1 MRMRKKRH
9 LDERVAACSDVNLGW
24 LQDYAS
30 EQKGINEPEILDVEK
45 VFGNNNPVHLEIGC
59 GKGQFAEEIA
69 RRNPDINFVA
79 VEQNVNVLVTAMER
93 THKSGLKNLRY
104 VMGMAEY
111 LEKIFP
117 EKSVDKIYLNFSC
130 PFPKNTYAKHRLT
143 HERFLAIYMN
153 ILKDDG
159 LIVQKTDNTH
169 FFEFSLNSLSEGGFL
184 LRNITFDLHNS
195 KIEGNII
202 TEYEER
208 FSSQGFPIYY
218 LEAINKKWK

>member
-1 MRMRKKRH
+1 MRKKRH
-9 LDERVAACSDVNLGW
+9 LDERIAACSDVSLGW

-30 EQKGINEPEILDVEK
+30 EQKGINPPEIIDVEK
-45 VFGNNNPVHLEIGC
+45 VFGNNNPLHLEIGC

-79 VEQNVNVLVTAMER
+79 VELNVLVTAMER

-117 EKSVDKIYLNFSC
+117 EDSVDKIYLNFSC

-143 HERFLAIYMN
+143 HERFLSIYRK
-153 ILKDDG
+153 ILKKDA
-159 LIVQKTDNTH
+159 LIVQKTDNSK
-169 FFEFSLNSLSEGGFL
+169 FFEFSLNSFCDNDFK

-208 FSSQGFPIYY
+208 FSSQGYPIFY
-218 LEAINKKWK
+218 LEAINRK

>member
-9 LDERVAACSDVNLGW
+9 LDERIAACSDVSLGW

-30 EQKGINEPEILDVEK
+30 EQKGINAPEIIVPER
-45 VFGNNNPVHLEIGC
+45 VFGNNNPIHLEIGC

-69 RRNPDINFVA
+69 RQNPDINFIA

-117 EKSVDKIYLNFSC
+117 ENSVERIYLNFSC

-143 HERFLAIYMN
+143 HERFLRIYRK
-153 ILKDDG
+153 ILVPEG
-159 LIVQKTDNTH
+159 LILQKTDNAK
-169 FFEFSLNSLSEGGFL
+169 FFEFSLNSFCDNDFKLK
-184 LRNITFDLHNS
+184 NITFDLHNS
-195 KIEGNII
+195 GIEGNII

-208 FSSQGFPIYY
+208 FSSQGYPIYH
-218 LEAINKKWK
+218 LEAINKK

>member
-9 LDERVAACSDVNLGW
+9 LDERIDACSDVSLGW

-30 EQKGINEPEILDVEK
+30 EQKGINPPEMIDVEK
-45 VFGNNNPVHLEIGC
+45 VFGNNNPIHLEIGC

-117 EKSVDKIYLNFSC
+117 ENSVDKIYLNFSC

-143 HERFLAIYMN
+143 HERFLSIYRK
-153 ILKDDG
+153 ILKKDA
-159 LIVQKTDNTH
+159 LIVQKTDNSK
-169 FFEFSLNSLSEGGFL
+169 FFEFSLNSFCDNDFR

-208 FSSQGFPIYY
+208 FSSQGYPIFY
-218 LEAINKKWK
+218 LEAINKK

>member
-9 LDERVAACSDVNLGW
+9 LDERIAACSDVSLGW

-30 EQKGINEPEILDVEK
+30 EQKGINPPEIIDVEK
-45 VFGNNNPVHLEIGC
+45 VFGNNNPLHLEIGC

-93 THKSGLKNLRY
+93 THKSGLRNLRY

-117 EKSVDKIYLNFSC
+117 ENSVDKIYLNFSC

-143 HERFLAIYMN
+143 HERFLSIYRK
-153 ILKDDG
+153 ILKKDA
-159 LIVQKTDNTH
+159 LIVQKTDNSK
-169 FFEFSLNSLSEGGFL
+169 FFEFSLNSFCDNDFR

-208 FSSQGFPIYY
+208 FSSQGYPIFY
-218 LEAINKKWK
+218 LEAINKK

>member
-1 MRMRKKRH
+1 MRKKRH
-9 LDERVAACSDVNLGW
+9 LDERIAACADVSLGW

-30 EQKGINEPEILDVEK
+30 EQKGINPPEIIDVEK
-45 VFGNNNPVHLEIGC
+45 VFGNNNPLHLEIGC

-69 RRNPDINFVA
+69 RRNPNINFVA

-117 EKSVDKIYLNFSC
+117 EDSVDKIYLNFSC

-143 HERFLAIYMN
+143 HERFLSIYRK
-153 ILKDDG
+153 ILKKDA
-159 LIVQKTDNTH
+159 LIVQKTDNSK
-169 FFEFSLNSLSEGGFL
+169 FFEFSLNSFCDNDFK

-208 FSSQGFPIYY
+208 FSSQGYPIFY
-218 LEAINKKWK
+218 LEAINRK

>member
-9 LDERVAACSDVNLGW
+9 LDERIAACSDVSLGW

-30 EQKGINEPEILDVEK
+30 EQKGINPPEIIDVEK
-45 VFGNNNPVHLEIGC
+45 VFGNNNPLHLEIGC

-117 EKSVDKIYLNFSC
+117 ENSVDKIYLNFSC

-143 HERFLAIYMN
+143 HERFLSIYRK
-153 ILKDDG
+153 ILKKDA
-159 LIVQKTDNTH
+159 LIVQKTDNSK
-169 FFEFSLNSLSEGGFL
+169 FFEFSLNSFCDNDFR

-208 FSSQGFPIYY
+208 FSSQGYPIFY
-218 LEAINKKWK
+218 LEAINKK

>member
-9 LDERVAACSDVNLGW
+9 LDERIAACSDVSLGW

-30 EQKGINEPEILDVEK
+30 EQKGVNPPEIIDVEK
-45 VFGNNNPVHLEIGC
+45 VFGNNNPLHLEIGC

-117 EKSVDKIYLNFSC
+117 ENSVDKIYLNFSC

-143 HERFLAIYMN
+143 HERFLSIYRK
-153 ILKDDG
+153 ILKKDA
-159 LIVQKTDNTH
+159 LIVQKTDNSK
-169 FFEFSLNSLSEGGFL
+169 FFEFSLNSFCDNDFR

-208 FSSQGFPIYY
+208 FSSQGYPIFY
-218 LEAINKKWK
+218 LEAINKK

>member
-143 HERFLAIYMN
+143 HERFLAIYRN

-159 LIVQKTDNTH
+159 IIVQKTDNTH
-169 FFEFSLNSLSEGGFL
+169 FFEFSLNSLSEGGFM

>member
-9 LDERVAACSDVNLGW
+9 LDERIAACSDVSLGW

-30 EQKGINEPEILDVEK
+30 EQKGINEPEIIDPLK
-45 VFGNNNPVHLEIGC
+45 VFGNNNPIHLEIGC

-69 RRNPDINFVA
+69 KRNPDINFIA

-117 EKSVDKIYLNFSC
+117 ENSVERIYLNFSC

-143 HERFLAIYMN
+143 HERFLTIYRK
-153 ILKDDG
+153 ILVSEG
-159 LIVQKTDNTH
+159 LILQKTDNAK
-169 FFEFSLNSLSEGGFL
+169 FFEFSLNSFCDNDFR

-195 KIEGNII
+195 SIEGNII

-208 FSSQGFPIYY
+208 FSSQGYPIYY
-218 LEAINKKWK
+218 LEAINKK

>member
-9 LDERVAACSDVNLGW
+9 LDERIAACSDVSLGW

-30 EQKGINEPEILDVEK
+30 EQKGINPPEIIDVEK
-45 VFGNNNPVHLEIGC
+45 VFGNNNPIHLEIGC

-117 EKSVDKIYLNFSC
+117 ENSVDKIYLNFSC

-143 HERFLAIYMN
+143 HERFLSIYRK
-153 ILKDDG
+153 ILKKDA
-159 LIVQKTDNTH
+159 LIVQKTDNSK
-169 FFEFSLNSLSEGGFL
+169 FFEFSLNSFCDNDFR

-208 FSSQGFPIYY
+208 FSSQGYPIFY
-218 LEAINKKWK
+218 LEAINKK

>member
-9 LDERVAACSDVNLGW
+9 LDERIAACSDVSLGW

-30 EQKGINEPEILDVEK
+30 EQKGINPPEIIDVEK
-45 VFGNNNPVHLEIGC
+45 VFGNNNPLHLEIGC

-117 EKSVDKIYLNFSC
+117 ENSVDKIYLNFSC

-143 HERFLAIYMN
+143 HERFLSIYRK
-153 ILKDDG
+153 ILKKDA
-159 LIVQKTDNTH
+159 LIVQKTDNSK
-169 FFEFSLNSLSEGGFL
+169 FFEFSLNSFCDNDFR

-208 FSSQGFPIYY
+208 FSSQGYPIYY
-218 LEAINKKWK
+218 LEAINKK

>member
-9 LDERVAACSDVNLGW
+9 LDERIAACSDVNLGW

-30 EQKGINEPEILDVEK
+30 EQKGINPPEIIDVEK
-45 VFGNNNPVHLEIGC
+45 VFGNNNPLHLEIGC

-117 EKSVDKIYLNFSC
+117 ENSVDKIYLNFSC

-143 HERFLAIYMN
+143 HERFLSIYRK
-153 ILKDDG
+153 ILKKDA
-159 LIVQKTDNTH
+159 LIVQKTDNSK
-169 FFEFSLNSLSEGGFL
+169 FFEFSLNSFCDNDFR

-208 FSSQGFPIYY
+208 FSSQGYPIYY
-218 LEAINKKWK
+218 LEAINKK